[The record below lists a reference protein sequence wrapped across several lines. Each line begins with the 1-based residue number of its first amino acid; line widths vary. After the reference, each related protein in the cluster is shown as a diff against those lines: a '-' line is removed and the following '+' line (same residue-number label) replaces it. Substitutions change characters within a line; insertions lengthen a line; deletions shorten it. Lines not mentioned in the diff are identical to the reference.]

1 MKSRAGISACVA
13 IPHDALLKKLV
24 FVLVCAVL
32 FALPLFSYAARNDDN
47 DDEDDKQDEIEER
60 EEELQKQ
67 LEAKMKEIAA
77 ISIFANQKSQ
87 ERVSLER
94 DVALLEAEIKKTQL
108 QIQARNI
115 NIKQLGGEIN
125 ERGNTIVA
133 LQEKYERQKASL
145 AALLRTTNEID
156 NYSLVELALSKQNIS
171 EFFRDLDS
179 FDSINIALQDS
190 FHEIKVTKTD
200 TEIEKKSLEVAH
212 TKEVDLKYL
221 QEVEKK
227 KIEAREAEKEQVLT
241 VTKGQ
246 ESLYNQILAQKRAE
260 AARISAQIFALRD
273 TEGIEFGDAL
283 KYAREASKLTGVRT
297 AFLLGILKQETN
309 IGNNLGSCVVSDLK
323 TGETKS
329 VTSGTIFANG
339 IHPTRDLPVFQT
351 LMKELGREPL
361 STKVSCP
368 LASGGYGG
376 AMGPSQFIPSTW
388 NGYISRLQGMLGVY
402 PDPWNPRHAFIA
414 SAIFLAD
421 LGAAAGGYTAEHQA
435 AARYYAGGNWATAG
449 QGYANSVM
457 NHAQTIQTT
466 MIDPIEDAE
475 DE

>member
-1 MKSRAGISACVA
+1 MVMKSRSGTSACVA
-13 IPHDALLKKLV
+13 FPYDVLLER
-24 FVLVCAVL
+24 VLLIIACAVL
-32 FALPLFSYAARNDDN
+32 LALPFFSYAAHNDD
-47 DDEDDKQDEIEER
+47 DDEQDEIEER

-77 ISIFANQKSQ
+77 ISVFANQKSQ

-156 NYSLVELALSKQNIS
+156 NYSLVELALSKENVS

-179 FDSINIALQDS
+179 FESINIALQDS

-200 TEIEKKSLEVAH
+200 TEVEKRSLEVAH

-323 TGETKS
+323 SGETKS
-329 VTSGTIFANG
+329 VTSGTIFSNG

-388 NGYISRLQGMLGVY
+388 NSYVSRLQGMLGVY
-402 PDPWNPRHAFIA
+402 PDPWNARHAFIA
-414 SAIFLAD
+414 SAVFLAD

-435 AARYYAGGNWATAG
+435 AARYYAGGNWATSG